1 MRSVIAAVPYGVV
14 YDLRMTYLDHHA
26 TTPCDPRVAER
37 MWPFFV
43 NEFGNPS
50 SKSHAMGRRAA
61 EAVELARVEVATLVG
76 ADPREV
82 IFTSGAT
89 EALNLALRGLVMA
102 YPERRR
108 VVVSAFE
115 HKAVLDTCKS
125 LAKRHG
131 VEVVTV
137 RPDARGM
144 VEVSAL
150 EGLVDSQTLAVAVMA
165 AQNEIGTL
173 QPVAELAKVAHAHGA
188 FFVCDAVQAVGR
200 VPVDFRAL
208 GVDLAAMAA
217 HKLYGPKGV
226 GALWVRRHGPT
237 LEPLMTG
244 GGQER
249 GLRPGTLNVPGIV
262 GFGAAAKVA
271 QEGLAEE
278 MARLSGL
285 RSRMLARLG
294 AELIRH
300 GVSAEVMKVTGDV
313 GEAPPRL
320 PGNLH
325 LTFSGLEGFRL
336 LQRLPELALSTG
348 SACSSERAEASH
360 VLDAMGVTQ
369 DRRFGALR
377 VGLGRFTTENEVDL
391 AADRIA
397 EEVARMLE
405 K

>member
-1 MRSVIAAVPYGVV
+1 
-14 YDLRMTYLDHHA
+14 
-26 TTPCDPRVAER
+26 
-37 MWPFFV
+37 MWPFFT
-43 NEFGNPS
+43 EHFGNPS

-61 EAVELARVEVATLVG
+61 EAVELARLEVATLVG
-76 ADPREV
+76 ADPREIV
-82 IFTSGAT
+82 FTSGAT
-89 EALNLALRGLVMA
+89 EALNLALRGLAMA

-108 VVVSAFE
+108 VVLSAFE
-115 HKAVLDTCKS
+115 HKAVLDTCKA
-125 LAKRHG
+125 LAKTHSI
-131 VEVVTV
+131 EVVIIW
-137 RPDARGM
+137 PDARGI
-144 VEVSAL
+144 VEASAL
-150 EGLVDSQTLAVAVMA
+150 EGQVDSQTLAVVVMA
-165 AQNEIGTL
+165 AQNEIGTI
-173 QPVAELAKVAHAHGA
+173 QPIADLAKVAHDHGA

-271 QEGLAEE
+271 QEGLVDE
-278 MARLSGL
+278 MKRLSRL
-285 RSRMLARLG
+285 RSRMLANLEASLARQ
-294 AELIRH
+294 
-300 GVSAEVMKVTGDV
+300 GVSTEVMRVTGEV
-313 GEAPPRL
+313 GISPPRL

-325 LTFSGLEGFRL
+325 VTFSGLEGFRL

-360 VLDAMGVTQ
+360 VLDAMGTPQ

-377 VGLGRFTTENEVDL
+377 IGLGRFTTEDEVDL
-391 AADRIA
+391 AAARIA
-397 EEVARMLE
+397 SEVAVLLGNRAS
-405 K
+405 